1 VCYSN
6 SSTSKNIDLARKF
19 KKKIPENST
28 YITYYHSS
36 GFSHPLWPIVTSSEE
51 IQFMNWG
58 LIPNWYKGNFLEI
71 AAKTLNCRTETADT
85 RSSFKHLINSRRCII
100 PSSGFFE
107 WQHLGKEKIPFFIY
121 PRETDILSMAGLWDT
136 SVNLVTGEI
145 NQTFT
150 ILTTEA
156 NDFMGK
162 IHNTKKRMP
171 LFLNSDNQISEW
183 LSNCSN
189 ISHIIKS
196 SQQTLLL
203 AHEVNKNLL
212 LSSQSNVPEVN
223 QPFQLKPNQLSLF

>member
-1 VCYSN
+1 
-6 SSTSKNIDLARKF
+6 
-19 KKKIPENST
+19 
-28 YITYYHSS
+28 
-36 GFSHPLWPIVTSSEE
+36 
-51 IQFMNWG
+51 
-58 LIPNWYKGNFLEI
+58 
-71 AAKTLNCRTETADT
+71 
-85 RSSFKHLINSRRCII
+85 
-100 PSSGFFE
+100 
-107 WQHLGKEKIPFFIY
+107 
-121 PRETDILSMAGLWDT
+121 
-136 SVNLVTGEI
+136 LVTGEV

-223 QPFQLKPNQLSLF
+223 QPFQLMPNQLSLF

>member
-1 VCYSN
+1 MCYSN
-6 SSTSKNIDLARKF
+6 STNSSNVDLAKKY
-19 KKKIPENST
+19 KKKIPNDNADVL
-28 YITYYHSS
+28 YYQAS
-36 GFSHPLWPIVTSSEE
+36 GFTLPIWPIINQSEE
-51 IQFMNWG
+51 IQFMQWG
-58 LIPNWYKGNFLEI
+58 LVPNWFRGEQREI
-71 AAKTLNCRTETADT
+71 ASKTLNCRTETAD
-85 RSSFKHLINSRRCII
+85 SKASFKHLINSRRCII

-136 SVNLVTGEI
+136 SVNLVTGEV
-145 NQTFT
+145 NLTFT

>member
-6 SSTSKNIDLARKF
+6 STNSSNVDLAKKY
-19 KKKIPENST
+19 KKKIPNDNADVL
-28 YITYYHSS
+28 YYQAS
-36 GFSHPLWPIVTSSEE
+36 GFTLPIWPIINQSEE
-51 IQFMNWG
+51 IQFMQWG
-58 LIPNWYKGNFLEI
+58 LVPNWFRGEQREI
-71 AAKTLNCRTETADT
+71 ASKTLNCRTETAD
-85 RSSFKHLINSRRCII
+85 SKASFKHLINSRRCII

-136 SVNLVTGEI
+136 SVNLVTGEV
-145 NQTFT
+145 NLTFT